1 MFIHIYFKMQL
12 GKVIRQISE
21 EEKPVCVFSVQR
33 RASDLG
39 SAVETGKYVRE
50 ASLLFCSVLIP
61 FL

>member
-1 MFIHIYFKMQL
+1 MQL